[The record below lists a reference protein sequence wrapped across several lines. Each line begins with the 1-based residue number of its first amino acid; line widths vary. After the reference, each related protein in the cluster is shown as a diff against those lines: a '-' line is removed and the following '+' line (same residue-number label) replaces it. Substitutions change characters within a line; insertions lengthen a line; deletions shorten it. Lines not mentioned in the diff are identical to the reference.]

1 MPTVTKAHFQF
12 SVYQILQCLRGRKSK
27 NKVFLDERERM
38 RIHKIPPKLGRANAQ
53 LLDCCFLPSLSRG
66 PNFPDWFRFYFW
78 GQRTGEQKR
87 GILPTQVH
95 VKIIWYYRNTKNGM
109 KQTVPTEDTAMNRAK
124 RRLSYCLSQILHSYE
139 RHRKA
144 KIWETSGE
152 TPSFTRSPGPFLTP
166 TGLECS
172 HPQRWR
178 EKRSPRGPTAPVPH
192 LLRGC
197 VSWHGLRGLQRTHK
211 PAVGS

>member
-1 MPTVTKAHFQF
+1 MHEYSQITLALEAKEGKPCQKVLTSQRLHSKTLSKAKQSKQTNKQTVKGWDLIPKNPICKILRYHSYLTIKQLVPTVTKAHFQF

-95 VKIIWYYRNTKNGM
+95 VKIIWYYRNTKMVWN
-109 KQTVPTEDTAMNRAK
+109 K
-124 RRLSYCLSQILHSYE
+124 
-139 RHRKA
+139 
-144 KIWETSGE
+144 
-152 TPSFTRSPGPFLTP
+152 PSRPKTLQWTGRSD
-166 TGLECS
+166 
-172 HPQRWR
+172 
-178 EKRSPRGPTAPVPH
+178 
-192 LLRGC
+192 
-197 VSWHGLRGLQRTHK
+197 VS
-211 PAVGS
+211 AIV